1 MDYYVGTTV
10 AVVLPTG
17 PYSGSARR
25 FVVGPRIRSYR
36 CMRRITTNF
45 RVRSSPTVPGQ
56 LMEPDHA
63 AHPLATFLVLLRCM
77 YLRRSFHLTSDH
89 APERRPKKMNY
100 M

>member
-45 RVRSSPTVPGQ
+45 QRVSSSPTVPGQ
-56 LMEPDHA
+56 LIAGP
-63 AHPLATFLVLLRCM
+63 
-77 YLRRSFHLTSDH
+77 
-89 APERRPKKMNY
+89 RRPSPRHVRFT
-100 M
+100 